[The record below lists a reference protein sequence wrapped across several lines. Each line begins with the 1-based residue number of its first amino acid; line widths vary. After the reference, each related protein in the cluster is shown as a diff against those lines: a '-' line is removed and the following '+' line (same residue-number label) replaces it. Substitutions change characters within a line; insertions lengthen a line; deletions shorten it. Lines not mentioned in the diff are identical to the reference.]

1 MTQPEWLYLS
11 RTLEAGLLA
20 AFVVLMLGLLLCAHR
35 AYHLRVLRAGH
46 EHRLA
51 MMAAGAVATAQ
62 RDRRARLESAPDSTA
77 LRTAPVVGKAP
88 RELGELFRFESYRDA
103 DGFFDPAG
111 LDPCD
116 EAAFYHH
123 DDDDDRLCHCCG
135 ETFDRCRSTYRGDEV
150 RA

>member
-1 MTQPEWLYLS
+1 MNVAAWVYLS

-20 AFVVLMLGLLLCAHR
+20 AFVVLMLGLLLCAR
-35 AYHLRVLRAGH
+35 RVYQLRSLRAGH

-62 RDRRARLESAPDSTA
+62 RDRHPPYS
-77 LRTAPVVGKAP
+77 
-88 RELGELFRFESYRDA
+88 RFESIRDA
-103 DGFFDPAG
+103 DGVLSLDD

-116 EAAFYHH
+116 ECAFYDY
-123 DDDDDRLCHCCG
+123 DDG
-135 ETFDRCRSTYRGDEV
+135 EPVGV